1 MSLSSHD
8 ARSTIRSVLLLA
20 VAVVAA
26 GGLAAC
32 SGGSQAT
39 VNVRYDDTQ
48 DSTTYQA
55 GPIRVEPSR
64 SAMPQSSNMGSV
76 TNDRRRRQR
85 RQRQTRRQPPGV
97 ELHAFARCAG
107 TDCTP
112 TDVSMTVQVDQGPV
126 RRGGP
131 LSLSMSGR
139 SYEWTT
145 MRVSAPTP
153 ALADNLIGT
162 VTLSWTQFQE
172 LAQAPIVEGSAS
184 GISFESDY
192 EERRAF
198 RRLLDRAGL
207 GMDAAES
214 ESSGR

>member
-1 MSLSSHD
+1 MSLPSHD
-8 ARSTIRSVLLLA
+8 ARSTLRSVLLVAAA
-20 VAVVAA
+20 VLAA

-55 GPIRVEPSR
+55 GPIRVEPSQ
-64 SAMPQSSNMGSV
+64 SAMPQTSNMGSV

-85 RQRQTRRQPPGV
+85 RQQQTRRRPPGV
-97 ELHAFARCAG
+97 QLHAFARCAG

-131 LSLSMSGR
+131 LSLRMSGR
-139 SYEWTT
+139 SYEWST

-172 LAQAPIVEGSAS
+172 LAQAQIVEGSVS

-192 EERRAF
+192 EERRAL

-207 GMDAAES
+207 GMDDGS
-214 ESSGR
+214 TGSSGR

>member
-1 MSLSSHD
+1 MSLPSHD
-8 ARSTIRSVLLLA
+8 ARSTLRSVLLVAAA
-20 VAVVAA
+20 VLAA

-55 GPIRVEPSR
+55 GPIRVEPSQ

-85 RQRQTRRQPPGV
+85 RQQQTRRRPPGV
-97 ELHAFARCAG
+97 QLHAFARCAG

-112 TDVSMTVQVDQGPV
+112 TDVSMTLQVDQGPV

-139 SYEWTT
+139 SYDWST

-172 LAQAPIVEGSAS
+172 LAQAQIVEGSVS

-192 EERRAF
+192 EERRAL

-207 GMDAAES
+207 GMDAAEN

>member
-1 MSLSSHD
+1 MSLPSHD
-8 ARSTIRSVLLLA
+8 ARSTLRSVLLVAAA
-20 VAVVAA
+20 VLAA

-55 GPIRVEPSR
+55 GPIRVEPSQ

-85 RQRQTRRQPPGV
+85 RQQQTRRRPPGV
-97 ELHAFARCAG
+97 QLHAFARCAG

-112 TDVSMTVQVDQGPV
+112 TDVSMTLQVDQGPV

-139 SYEWTT
+139 SYDWAT

-172 LAQAPIVEGSAS
+172 LAQAQIVEGSVS

-207 GMDAAES
+207 GMDDAGNDA
-214 ESSGR
+214 SGR